1 MLEFEIIDM
10 TCGHCVASITKA
22 VAAVAPDASLE
33 FDLPT
38 HRVKVSQASDSAAIE
53 LAIREAGFDAVQIS

>member
-1 MLEFEIIDM
+1 MLELEIIDM

-22 VAAVAPDASLE
+22 VEHVAPEASLE

-38 HRVKVSQASDSAAIE
+38 HRVKINQVTDAAAVE
-53 LAIREAGFDAVQIS
+53 LAIREAGFDPVKVS